1 MVIVPQNDTTHKEGF
16 SLQWIPKNGKT
27 ATPISRRIFF
37 LDELRGFAV
46 LCMIFYHGFFTFSTT
61 LNWQWSSQL
70 LSFFQPVEPL
80 FAALFLVISGIAA
93 NLTRSNLLR
102 GTKLA
107 VVAACVTIV
116 TVFVTPEQPI
126 YFGILHLLS
135 VAMLLTQPLK
145 PLTDRIP
152 IWTGIGICFC
162 LTALTYHIW
171 EGFLGFFSLPL
182 IPLPEFL
189 YQTDWLCWLGTY
201 SDSFFSVDYFPIF
214 PWLFVYFGGVFFG
227 RLALRG
233 RFPKWTYQSHVR
245 FFSFLGRHALL
256 LYIVHQ
262 PVFYGIAMLIRYC
275 L

>member
-1 MVIVPQNDTTHKEGF
+1 
-16 SLQWIPKNGKT
+16 
-27 ATPISRRIFF
+27 
-37 LDELRGFAV
+37 
-46 LCMIFYHGFFTFSTT
+46 
-61 LNWQWSSQL
+61 
-70 LSFFQPVEPL
+70 
-80 FAALFLVISGIAA
+80 
-93 NLTRSNLLR
+93 
-102 GTKLA
+102 
-107 VVAACVTIV
+107 
-116 TVFVTPEQPI
+116 
-126 YFGILHLLS
+126 
-135 VAMLLTQPLK
+135 MLLTQPLK

-233 RFPKWTYQSHVR
+233 RFPEWTYQSHVR